1 MGFFLLF
8 FESDLC
14 PQLSQQKNASCIA
27 ISVLLIGCGGGGG
40 GSGANNPGT
49 PGVISTQPTVI
60 TPIIGTVINPDKS
73 TTPVITPKPVKPQKP
88 GAFNTDD
95 PFKVKQAHANGLTGK
110 GVKVGIVDG
119 DFNSSHSELAG
130 LTEKTFYQ
138 NGGKGNG
145 SQHGA
150 VVAEILGGRTS
161 GVAPQVEMI
170 GAAAG
175 VDEPQKRSM
184 LTRKM
189 FADLAAKD
197 VRIVNISLGSGDI
210 STKPKD
216 TTEKWSYVGMPNTGE
231 DLLFVF
237 ATGNSNQANPTVNAG
252 LPYWSPELEE
262 RWLAVTSVNAIDGMY
277 GKAGEFAEGVN
288 RCGVA
293 QNWCLAAPG
302 DFQSKVAG
310 KRMDGT
316 SFAAPAVSAAAALVQ
331 QAYPWMNAST
341 LRQTILSTAT
351 RQEDRNTYGWGVLDA
366 SKAVKGPSLFDKKL
380 TLAGD
385 FIADL
390 GSDDNAYTFSND
402 IAGNAGLFKDGNGSL
417 TLSGANTYTG
427 ENHVQYGELNITGSV
442 RAGVTVAS
450 FATLRAD
457 NGKIGGNVQ
466 NSGTMTVAG
475 KGMTIAG
482 NYAVDA
488 GATLNKHIGAP
499 LTIGGTATLDESSLI
514 MHPRTGQAASF
525 VTAQGTKDTIL
536 QANGGVIGTF
546 EDASFAGKDSNI
558 ALLNTG
564 FEYTKNQVDLTI
576 QRKNMRD
583 MAEQSFGGD
592 ATRMNSA
599 ENLEQAMQ
607 VADTLAT
614 AGNTEGTQATF
625 MRAAAELQNT
635 TTANVAD
642 VIDSLSGQIHG
653 SAQALTFQQSQAVN
667 RDLSNRLA
675 QFGNNTGSTAKHGLW
690 TSVIGSSG
698 KLAQDGFAGAN
709 TSLAGGQFGVDTH
722 LNEKTVIGAALAY
735 SDSTAHFNRFGGQSK
750 SQSVGVSVYGRHAFE
765 VGSTD
770 VYVSGRGGIATVN
783 SRVNRSVMMG
793 STTDT
798 LDARH
803 NDKVLSAY
811 LETGFDQALSGNI
824 SMTPFAGV
832 SYDRVNRGSFTES
845 GSAFGLTAKNQSYQQ
860 VASTL
865 GLRANSTF
873 TSFAGK
879 SYVQMYAAWQH
890 AFGSGKLDFDANYTG
905 APTTGFQVKGI
916 GMARN
921 TGWVGIG
928 IATDITKRLGWFA
941 NYDAQFGQAGKL
953 NNVVSAGIRLHLD

>member
-1 MGFFLLF
+1 M
-8 FESDLC
+8 S
-14 PQLSQQKNASCIA
+14 PTITAKSASCIA
-27 ISVLLIGCGGGGG
+27 ISALLIGCGGGGG

-49 PGVISTQPTVI
+49 PGAISTQPTVI
-60 TPIIGTVINPDKS
+60 TPVIEPVTNPDVGTVTQPEQPKK
-73 TTPVITPKPVKPQKP
+73 PVQPVKPQKSNT
-88 GAFNTDD
+88 FNTDD
-95 PFKVKQAHANGLTGK
+95 PFRVKQAHAKGLTGK

-119 DFNSSHSELAG
+119 DFNSSNAELVG
-130 LTEKTFYQ
+130 LTDKTYYH

-145 SQHGA
+145 NQHGA

-161 GVAPQVEMI
+161 GVAPHVEMI

-175 VDEPQKRSM
+175 LDEPQKRSTV
-184 LTRKM
+184 TRKM

-210 STKPKD
+210 AKGPKD
-216 TTEKWSYVGMPNTGE
+216 PTEKWSYVGMPNNGE

-237 ATGNSNQANPTVNAG
+237 AAGNSNQANPTVNAG
-252 LPYWSPELEE
+252 LPHWSPELQE
-262 RWLAVTSVNAIDGMY
+262 RWLAVTSVNAIDSVY
-277 GKAGEFAEGVN
+277 GQAGEFSEGVN

-310 KRMDGT
+310 KRIDGT
-316 SFAAPAVSAAAALVQ
+316 SFSAPAVSAAAALVQ

-351 RQEDRNTYGWGVLDA
+351 RKEDRATYGWGVLDA
-366 SKAVKGPSLFDKKL
+366 SKAVNGPSLFDTKL
-380 TLAGD
+380 TLGGN

-390 GSDDNAYTFSND
+390 GTDGSAYTFSND
-402 IAGNAGLFKDGNGSL
+402 IAGNAGLLKNGQGSL

-427 ENHVQYGELNITGSV
+427 QNHVEYGELNITGSV
-442 RAGVTVAS
+442 RAGVKVES

-457 NGKIGGNVQ
+457 NGKIGGNVD

-482 NYAVDA
+482 NYAVEA
-488 GATLNKHIGAP
+488 GATLNKEIGAP
-499 LTIGGTATLDESSLI
+499 LTIGGTATLDESHLV
-514 MHPRTGQAASF
+514 MHPRSGQTTSF
-525 VTAQGTKDTIL
+525 ITAQGTKDTIL
-536 QANGGVIGTF
+536 QAKGGVTGTF
-546 EDASFAGKDSNI
+546 EDASFAGKDNNI

-564 FEYTKNQVDLTI
+564 FDYTKNQVDLTI
-576 QRKNMRD
+576 QRKNVRS

-592 ATRMNSA
+592 ATRMNAA

-607 VADTLAT
+607 VADTLVAT
-614 AGNTEGTQATF
+614 GNTEGTQASF
-625 MRAAAELQNT
+625 LRAAAELQNT
-635 TTANVAD
+635 TTSNVAD

-675 QFGNNTGSTAKHGLW
+675 QFGNNTGTAAKHGLW

-735 SDSTAHFNRFGGQSK
+735 SDSTANFNRFGGQSK
-750 SQSVGVSVYGRHAFE
+750 SQSVGVSMYGRHAFA

-770 VYVSGRGGIATVN
+770 AYVSGRGGIATVD
-783 SRVNRSVMMG
+783 SRVKRSVMMG
-793 STTDT
+793 STTDQSE
-798 LDARH
+798 ARH
-803 NDKVLSAY
+803 TDKVLSAY

-824 SMTPFAGV
+824 SMTPFVGV

-845 GSAFGLTAKNQSYQQ
+845 GSAFGLTARDQSYQQ

-879 SYVQMYAAWQH
+879 SDVQMYAAWQH
-890 AFGSGKLDFDANYTG
+890 AFGNGKLDFAANYTG

-921 TGWVGIG
+921 TGWIGIG
-928 IATDITKRLGWFA
+928 VATDVTKRLGWFA

-953 NNVVSAGIRLHLD
+953 NNVVSAGVRVHLD